1 MLRRVSIDQVKANVI
16 DAVDS
21 VTLDQSRSIVDDVKV
36 NGLSG
41 FIKHSLRLN
50 DLR

>member
-1 MLRRVSIDQVKANVI
+1 MNEVKANVI

-21 VTLDQSRSIVDDVKV
+21 VTLEQSRSIVDDVKL
-36 NGLSG
+36 NGLQG
-41 FIKHSLRLN
+41 FVKHSLRLK